1 VTVPSERFSHTLRGV
16 RPRARMSSENE
27 VSLAKFFSM
36 RVLMK
41 LPEPG
46 RRTSTPSPTR
56 PSIALRTVIREISR
70 SAASWRSAGKASS
83 GLSRCCSMAERRAR
97 CRRW

>member
-1 VTVPSERFSHTLRGV
+1 LSQTLRGV
-16 RPRARMSSENE
+16 RPRERMSSENE

-46 RRTSTPSPTR
+46 RRTSRPSSTR
-56 PSIALRTVIREISR
+56 PSIALRTVMREMS
-70 SAASWRSAGKASS
+70 SSVASWRSAGSASA
-83 GLSRCCSMAERRAR
+83 GP
-97 CRRW
+97 